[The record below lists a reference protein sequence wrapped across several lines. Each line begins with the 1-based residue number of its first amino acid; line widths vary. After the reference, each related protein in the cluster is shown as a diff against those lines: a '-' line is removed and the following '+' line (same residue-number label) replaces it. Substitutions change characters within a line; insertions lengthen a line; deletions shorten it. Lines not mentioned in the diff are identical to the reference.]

1 MNLVGFMKRY
11 GPLVGLLLLASIF
24 NIAGLEKI
32 AGFDGTVKFM
42 ASKGLPM
49 VNLLLVA
56 TIMIELGGGLLIAL
70 GWHARRGALAI
81 LQFIIPV
88 TLVFHAFWTFEGAEY
103 THPMHSFLK
112 NLAIMGGMLYIM
124 AAGSGR
130 YSLGSGD
137 ESVSLTRI

>member
-81 LQFIIPV
+81 FLFIIPV

-103 THPMHSFLK
+103 THQMHSFLK

-137 ESVSLTRI
+137 ESASLTRI

>member
-1 MNLVGFMKRY
+1 MSLVGFMKRY
-11 GPLVGLLLLASIF
+11 GPLVGRLLLASIF
-24 NIAGLEKI
+24 IIAGLEKI
-32 AGFDGTVKFM
+32 AGFDGTAKFM

-49 VNLLLVA
+49 ANLLLVA
-56 TIMIELGGGLLIAL
+56 TIMIELGGGLMIAL
-70 GWHARRGALAI
+70 GWHARWGALAI
-81 LQFIIPV
+81 FLFLIPV

-103 THPMHSFLK
+103 SHQMHSFLK

-130 YSLGSGD
+130 YSLDSGD